1 MLPQNHAIKSL
12 LERRHAPN
20 SQPHCLS
27 LENMTSKQQQKIK
40 SSIVD
45 ANNHLNRVFPFF
57 DSLNRKFLPEL
68 RLIDIFSSYI
78 SFHQADHCSNESK
91 TTYCNKLNELIFKS
105 LSELS
110 TVIVVLDTSIRNNVA
125 TSIAHIHFFNNPL
138 KKTLHHVINITST
151 KAELFAIR
159 CRINQVVQ
167 ISGSSHIIVIM
178 DALHAAQNFDSSVHP
193 YQLQLITIL
202 KELRAFFNSH
212 SDNSIEFWDCSSN
225 KKWHLHVSVDK
236 ETKKFDLIPLYPSK
250 TSWDFNKKECNN
262 IIKEWHTTFKTL
274 HLKGKNFLNLLNNNL
289 SDIKPSYIK
298 GGPWI
303 KQFKLL
309 EPSLIMLQ

>member
-78 SFHQADHCSNESK
+78 SFHQADHCSNKSK

-138 KKTLHHVINITST
+138 KKTIMSSISHQQRQNYLLLDVG
-151 KAELFAIR
+151 LIR
-159 CRINQVVQ
+159 WSKYLGLLTLLSLWMPFMQ
-167 ISGSSHIIVIM
+167 HK
-178 DALHAAQNFDSSVHP
+178 
-193 YQLQLITIL
+193 IL
-202 KELRAFFNSH
+202 
-212 SDNSIEFWDCSSN
+212 
-225 KKWHLHVSVDK
+225 
-236 ETKKFDLIPLYPSK
+236 TPLYILIN
-250 TSWDFNKKECNN
+250 FN
-262 IIKEWHTTFKTL
+262 
-274 HLKGKNFLNLLNNNL
+274 
-289 SDIKPSYIK
+289 
-298 GGPWI
+298 
-303 KQFKLL
+303 
-309 EPSLIMLQ
+309 